1 MSLANVNVKNRL
13 NEVFS
18 EYLQDNLSFSD
29 LKNMLI
35 SKTAVD
41 FIHQKIKKEIESIEK
56 LEIEEIINVF
66 ETQAYETQKK
76 DDEQESQNDLMHAQQ
91 DNSRL
96 MSLQFTTE
104 PLRALRNAYGKEL
117 EALNASP
124 NTHEHTQTP
133 VTHEHLSTPQKD
145 PHVHEH
151 GQTPQTNSNVHEH
164 LTLAQKDPHVHEHQS
179 VKLTPEELQR
189 KINGVDEELLKIQKE
204 ISKIQIREGDRRV
217 RESARNFRSAAR
229 VAYLSKTGHLK
240 ETLSND
246 KQQTLHYRIS
256 KACQLSV
263 EILNSLVRDAL
274 SINYTI
280 LLGQFEFY
288 LGRSKRSDLEIHA
301 LRKIY
306 TQMQD
311 HLGFESKAR
320 KANDDYFQAKERWE
334 RKGEELSKSSSK
346 LQDLAGA
353 NPALVLQN
361 QKLEKDNEE
370 LQQKYNAN
378 IDQVNKLIKP
388 GLILGGL
395 SLLFSVPLILTLAGV
410 IPYFIEPVLLLSL
423 FATPPALLLA
433 AGIGVGIA
441 ALVYGVKAYFN
452 NSSIQ
457 NNKNTVTNN
466 VLQSA
471 RNTYEADQLRLVTI
485 PQLEMQLPELK
496 SQTQTHLKQKNLLD
510 ASALNSLKS
519 AQEIE
524 PVSVTVVSVFSKLDS
539 DLVHQHPSQPNLDS
553 TTPSAPPQDDTENK
567 YSFH

>member
-29 LKNMLI
+29 LKNMLV

-41 FIHQKIKKEIESIEK
+41 FIHQKIKKEIESIER
-56 LEIEEIINVF
+56 LEIEGIINVL

-96 MSLQFTTE
+96 MSLQFATE
-104 PLRALRNAYGKEL
+104 PLRALRKAYGKEL
-117 EALNASP
+117 EALNTSS

-133 VTHEHLSTPQKD
+133 VTHEHSSTPQKD

-151 GQTPQTNSNVHEH
+151 GQSPQTNSNVHVH

-179 VKLTPEELQR
+179 AKLTPEELQR
-189 KINGVDEELLKIQKE
+189 KINGVDEELFKIQKE
-204 ISKIQIREGDRRV
+204 ISQIQIREGDRRV
-217 RESARNFRSAAR
+217 RESARNLRSAAR
-229 VAYLSKTGHLK
+229 VAYLSKTGYLK

-246 KQQTLHYRIS
+246 KQQTLHYRMS

-263 EILNSLVRDAL
+263 EISNSLVRDAS

-280 LLGQFEFY
+280 LLGQFELY

-306 TQMQD
+306 TQMQA

-320 KANDDYFQAKERWE
+320 KANDDYLQAKERWE
-334 RKGEELSKSSSK
+334 RKSEELSKASSK

-378 IDQVNKLIKP
+378 IDQVNELIKP

-485 PQLEMQLPELK
+485 PQFEMQLPELK

-510 ASALNSLKS
+510 ASVRDSLKT

-524 PVSVTVVSVFSKLDS
+524 PVSVTVVSVFSKPDS
-539 DLVHQHPSQPNLDS
+539 GIVHQHPSLDS
-553 TTPSAPPQDDTENK
+553 TIPSAPPQDDTENK